1 MDSPESLL
9 SRHIEQLL
17 ENKNLTANRL
27 AQIAGISQSSLSAI
41 ISTRSANPGVNTLA
55 KVASG
60 LGMSLIEFLDFPP
73 YNQRPDGS
81 SAAKQRSK
89 WEELGNALTPEE
101 RERVRRI
108 LLNGKE

>member
-27 AQIAGISQSSLSAI
+27 ALIAGISQSSLSAI
-41 ISTRSANPGVNTLA
+41 ISTRSANPGINTLT
-55 KVASG
+55 
-60 LGMSLIEFLDFPP
+60 EFLDFPP